1 MTRQDALNHS
11 AAAKAA
17 TDDANDANTE
27 ASHRKAA
34 AMHRIASSAH
44 EISGDDELMGKHA
57 GLAAQ
62 HDAAAARCKAAAD
75 NRVEASAAALFCEMT
90 VRERMAANGALQA
103 SVANGGF
110 TLSNLQEQVR
120 VAVRA
125 IPALNT
131 TEANN
136 GGPCCSGC
144 WVADVIAPPHEAGE
158 TWKAVVQGADGN
170 LYCVEFT
177 IEDGEVSIDGDP
189 SRVEKTTG
197 YEYVAD
203 AVRAAHA
210 AGLCGLEGKAA
221 KCEHLNADGTF
232 KGGFDGCVLHMTSE
246 CGGSHS
252 EESEQKHLAQNF
264 SKKFNIPVKTN
275 AADASGAS
283 GLDAGDSVQPQL
295 RKALLADMATEVA
308 GQATTQAQAD
318 LTAESHKLAS
328 DAHQTAFDLHKD
340 AYGDAVASG
349 ADDDDLAAHTDAME
363 RHSAAKAEHEDA
375 LKGCEAASATDVQA
389 LSAFNASVKDAIE
402 AGDYPGHPFR
412 GNQYAS
418 GSGAGAA
425 NRASAKAHEAT
436 KNAKTPEEHRAA
448 AVEHQKAAMAQRKK
462 GNQET
467 ADYHDMMAQYHG
479 TEAKGQE
486 QHAEADAASAKAL
499 KKSAKAVKSDSKENH
514 LAAEKAHNKAADAQ
528 KEAGDENRSKQ
539 HRRLAGIHHGMGM
552 GYAGGGGLRGTSG
565 FGNRKKKGHKAAE
578 AAGQE
583 GISASNPQGINQY
596 TVGGGQSIGRNKY
609 SEAHKDRLRSLAH
622 ESTAHSDAAHAH
634 WRAAGH
640 HGITSA
646 ALKEKLSA
654 ANAAND
660 RLNPAK
666 FLCVQAQCTDPSAAT
681 IAAEQATRLAL
692 EASAAA
698 EEVGT
703 PLEHNRAAGMHSEAH
718 GAHAAALAA
727 QMQAAIDAGDFPGH
741 PFRGNQYAGGS
752 GGRSERERASA
763 KAHEASKA
771 AFTSGSKADHEHAA
785 AMHKHAAAAANKSGR
800 RDLALYHDTAA
811 QMHDDE
817 AKKSKAHNASCVSGE
832 DGLQSSVFIFT
843 HHLDAMREHGEAQRD
858 HADAAADLSLPPT
871 PTEPPHN
878 AAIRAAHESLKASG
892 KNPTRADVVA
902 EVKAKDNLDV
912 TDDDCDAA
920 LNAAADGPLYA
931 DDEDEDEPDPT
942 AYEEGYDADEDSDN
956 PYDDDS
962 DDGRLWQAGYDAGH
976 QDEYDASEARRS
988 GGAEG
993 LAASNPEGHNQYTEK
1008 YGVATKA
1015 SKDAWKASDVARNK
1029 PGNKDVRFAAIAAHV
1044 KAGQANLDAAR
1055 AVRKS
1060 NMFPEEEN
1068 HRYIAQEHFNAARN
1082 HTLSYSHIKSASE
1095 EAADANSASNASGTS
1110 GLQAGASALGALEC
1124 SGSAS
1129 TMKGFTA
1136 EDGAIMVMP
1145 SGIHDITP
1153 SLQGKAVRVIVSIE
1167 PGAAVALENQRKALL
1182 AAHSGHK
1189 PFFSVEH
1196 KSGCAAFWPKKF
1208 SWDTRVDATGQ
1219 ARTGVWADGTWSA
1232 AGVEARDGKNYRGFS
1247 PTFFVNE
1254 VKADPD
1260 DPAVVVCSP
1269 DAKLN
1274 MGALENDPAFAD
1286 LPPLWAHNAASPQF
1300 AALKAAVKEKLGA
1313 LKASGV
1319 NPTLADLAAAV
1330 SREGVEATEDSVARC
1345 LA

>member
-1 MTRQDALNHS
+1 
-11 AAAKAA
+11 
-17 TDDANDANTE
+17 
-27 ASHRKAA
+27 
-34 AMHRIASSAH
+34 
-44 EISGDDELMGKHA
+44 
-57 GLAAQ
+57 
-62 HDAAAARCKAAAD
+62 
-75 NRVEASAAALFCEMT
+75 
-90 VRERMAANGALQA
+90 
-103 SVANGGF
+103 
-110 TLSNLQEQVR
+110 
-120 VAVRA
+120 
-125 IPALNT
+125 
-131 TEANN
+131 
-136 GGPCCSGC
+136 
-144 WVADVIAPPHEAGE
+144 
-158 TWKAVVQGADGN
+158 
-170 LYCVEFT
+170 
-177 IEDGEVSIDGDP
+177 
-189 SRVEKTTG
+189 
-197 YEYVAD
+197 
-203 AVRAAHA
+203 
-210 AGLCGLEGKAA
+210 
-221 KCEHLNADGTF
+221 
-232 KGGFDGCVLHMTSE
+232 
-246 CGGSHS
+246 
-252 EESEQKHLAQNF
+252 
-264 SKKFNIPVKTN
+264 
-275 AADASGAS
+275 
-283 GLDAGDSVQPQL
+283 
-295 RKALLADMATEVA
+295 
-308 GQATTQAQAD
+308 
-318 LTAESHKLAS
+318 
-328 DAHQTAFDLHKD
+328 
-340 AYGDAVASG
+340 
-349 ADDDDLAAHTDAME
+349 
-363 RHSAAKAEHEDA
+363 
-375 LKGCEAASATDVQA
+375 
-389 LSAFNASVKDAIE
+389 
-402 AGDYPGHPFR
+402 
-412 GNQYAS
+412 
-418 GSGAGAA
+418 
-425 NRASAKAHEAT
+425 
-436 KNAKTPEEHRAA
+436 
-448 AVEHQKAAMAQRKK
+448 
-462 GNQET
+462 
-467 ADYHDMMAQYHG
+467 
-479 TEAKGQE
+479 
-486 QHAEADAASAKAL
+486 
-499 KKSAKAVKSDSKENH
+499 
-514 LAAEKAHNKAADAQ
+514 
-528 KEAGDENRSKQ
+528 
-539 HRRLAGIHHGMGM
+539 
-552 GYAGGGGLRGTSG
+552 
-565 FGNRKKKGHKAAE
+565 
-578 AAGQE
+578 
-583 GISASNPQGINQY
+583 
-596 TVGGGQSIGRNKY
+596 
-609 SEAHKDRLRSLAH
+609 LAH

-785 AMHKHAAAAANKSGR
+785 AMHKHAAAAANKAGRSDLALYHDTAANMHLTEAKKAHNAADASGQEGLNAGDFPGHPFRGNQYADGSSGHSERERASAKAHDASKAAFDSGTKEDHEKAAAEHRRAAAAANKSGR

-1232 AGVEARDGKNYRGFS
+1232 AGVEARDGKNYRCFS